1 MPLTPQEELELQ
13 QLQAELMPTSQST
26 STTGLT
32 PAEQAEFEQLRSEFG
47 GFDLP
52 VTTPEIPQT
61 PQFQMPQSALQQQLA
76 PDRALSAALAGQLGG
91 ARALTQLV
99 DVATAAPELEQQLMQ
114 EQIKV
119 GQKPTPLPKGEEIVG
134 QTFEQVPVVGSEL
147 RKGFEFQAQTPA
159 EQALELTSGL
169 LPLTPKKVPQIDDIA
184 KAAKQRV
191 QQFEAIDDIARVAQ
205 KHGEIPP
212 EFTVASQ
219 KVQEFAA
226 SEALAAQKAAN
237 VPGAKLKQ
245 FYNAIGKKYPE
256 VIYGKEAA
264 KNAKT
269 LDTKLT
275 RLENKIAQGQ
285 QEVAAIA
292 DQADVLGA
300 SAPLRSANKQEQ
312 VLKLESRRAKLLK
325 DSKETFEGPA
335 YNALRESKRT
345 FDSQTMKLGNRDVP
359 VYRQSLS
366 AQGAY
371 VPPSEIEELSKAR
384 ETKINP
390 LQRLTMDQPRI
401 MQMMDGNIPN
411 GPMFELNIRPALEAE
426 RSAVNAVNAERSAFN
441 QIAIDTGVAKANK
454 QRLSELFRVAD
465 GTLDPATANI
475 TEQEQKFLNYMAG
488 KYHDWLSNINSQRA
502 ELGYNLIKPRKNY
515 ITHLQEAKLFDDFG
529 VRDEALDG
537 ATKWGPKLKARFR
550 FEQKRLGANAVEDPL
565 QAFDAYIEPA
575 MRQIYTTKPA
585 AVLHARAKFIAD
597 PTLRKMQQNF
607 IETRLLGGMDPKD
620 RTLYEYGL
628 GPVMQLAEN
637 LTGRFAGGVIL
648 GNAKVL
654 LQQFSQVANT
664 IKDTGLRNSLIGLG
678 RAVKEV
684 PPEIA
689 SRSDFLTSRRINDD
703 LVEIPKGLFYKPNKF
718 LKTLFEYVDK
728 FVAKQSW
735 QAGFAKG
742 QEIGLNPEMTIK
754 YADDVARQLHGSYS
768 KLYKTELNS
777 GKFGKVMAPL
787 QSFGFNLW
795 NYIVQDT
802 KLLAELNDT
811 SRARELM
818 KTFAAMYVTDEVYD
832 AAGLPAPFGIRIPK
846 AATPEEVATSA
857 RELVFGVVPFGRS
870 LEYGIPSPV
879 LGQAVKEAK
888 YFAGVG
894 NKRESLTF
902 NTYALV
908 SSVLSDDLE
917 KRDKAAKELVKF
929 GVQFVPGGAQAY
941 KTISGIQAAKDGFV
955 ELGDRTVL
963 LTDEDRRLAPILG
976 PYAVP
981 TVRRLREQKQVEKF
995 RKQFEVK

>member
-1 MPLTPQEELELQ
+1 MPLTPQEEQELQ
-13 QLQAELMPTSQST
+13 QLQAELTPAMG
-26 STTGLT
+26 GLT
-32 PAEQAEFEQLRSEFG
+32 PAEQTELQQLQAEFS
-47 GFDLP
+47 LP
-52 VTTPEIPQT
+52 IQPTEIPQI
-61 PQFQMPQSALQQQLA
+61 PQFQMPQSALQQQLT
-76 PDRALSAALAGQLGG
+76 PERALSATIAGQLGG
-91 ARALTQLV
+91 ARALTQLT
-99 DVATAAPELEQQLMQ
+99 DILPGTADLEQRLMQ

-147 RKGFEFQAQTPA
+147 RKGFEFQSKTPA

-169 LPLTPKKVPQIDDIA
+169 LPIVPGKTPKLEDVTKVA
-184 KAAKQRV
+184 RQRV
-191 QQFEAIDDIARVAQ
+191 QQFEAINDIASVAQ
-205 KHGEIPP
+205 KHGAIPP

-226 SEALAAQKAAN
+226 SEALAAQKAAQ
-237 VPGAKLKQ
+237 VPGAKLRE
-245 FYNAIGKKYPE
+245 FYSAIGKKYPQ
-256 VIYGKEAA
+256 VVYGKEAA
-264 KNAKT
+264 KNAKI

-285 QEVAAIA
+285 QEVSAIA

-312 VLKLESRRAKLLK
+312 VLKLESKRAKLLQ

-371 VPPSEIEELSKAR
+371 VPPSEIEELSKVR

-401 MQMMDGNIPN
+401 MQAMDGNVPN

-426 RSAVNAVNAERSAFN
+426 RAAINAVNTERNAFN
-441 QIAIDTGVAKANK
+441 QVALDTGVAQASKE
-454 QRLSELFRVAD
+454 RLSQLFRVAD
-465 GTLDPATANI
+465 GTLDPAQAQI
-475 TEQEQKFLNYMAG
+475 TEKEQQFLNYMAG
-488 KYHDWLSNINSQRA
+488 KYNEWLGTINSQRA
-502 ELGYNLIKPRKNY
+502 ELGYTLIKPRKNY

-529 VRDEALDG
+529 IRDEALDG
-537 ATKWGPKLKARFR
+537 ATKWGPKLRARFR
-550 FEQKRLGANAVEDPL
+550 FEQRRLGAKAIEDPL
-565 QAFDAYIEPA
+565 QSFDAYIEPA
-575 MRQIYTTKPA
+575 MRQIHTTKPA
-585 AVLHARAKFIAD
+585 AVLQARAKFIAD

-607 IETRLLGGMDPKD
+607 IETRLLGGMDAKD
-620 RTLYEYGL
+620 RALYEYGL
-628 GPVMQLAEN
+628 GPVMQLTEN
-637 LTGRFAGGVIL
+637 LTGRFSGGVIL
-648 GNAKVL
+648 GNAKVI

-664 IKDTGLRNSLIGLG
+664 VKDTGLRNSLIGLG
-678 RAVKEV
+678 KSLQEI
-684 PPEIA
+684 PPEIS

-703 LVEIPKGLFYKPNKF
+703 LIDIPKGLFYKPNKF
-718 LKTLFEYVDK
+718 LRKMFEFTDK
-728 FVAKQSW
+728 LVAKQSW
-735 QAGFAKG
+735 QAGFSKA
-742 QEIGLNPEMTIK
+742 QELGLNPEMSIR

-795 NYIVQDT
+795 NYLVQDT

-811 SRARELM
+811 TRARELM
-818 KTFAAMYVTDEVYD
+818 KTFAAMYVTDEVYE
-832 AAGLPAPFGIRIPK
+832 AAGLPSPFGIRIPK
-846 AATPEEVATSA
+846 DATPEEVATSA

-879 LGQAVKEAK
+879 LGQAVKEAQ
-888 YFAGVG
+888 YFAGAG
-894 NKRESLTF
+894 EKRQSLAF

-908 SSVLSDDLE
+908 SSILSDNLE
-917 KRDKAAKELVKF
+917 KRDEAAKELAKF
-929 GVQFVPGGAQAY
+929 GVQFAPGGVQAY
-941 KTISGIQAAKDGFV
+941 KTISGIQAAKDGYV
-955 ELGDRTVL
+955 EIGNKTVL
-963 LTDEDRRLAPILG
+963 LTPEDRRLAPILG

-981 TVRRLREQKQVEKF
+981 SVRKLREEKQVEKF